1 MRPIDAD
8 SVKRG
13 IEELKQS
20 PWYNEKNLDHFP
32 IRKEAVEVVEHLC
45 IDKEPTIE
53 PLTEID
59 YIELADRYGGE
70 VAFVVKD
77 MIEQTGRR
85 WGNEEP
91 PKIDD
96 VVKVVRCKDC
106 KVRNEERCP
115 WWHGVPSDKF
125 YCAWGERRNDDKR

>member
-45 IDKEPTIE
+45 IDKEPTIDAVPVKHGE
-53 PLTEID
+53 WE
-59 YIELADRYGGE
+59 YIGGYGYQYRCSKCVMCAEHKTRYCPNCG
-70 VAFVVKD
+70 AKMD
-77 MIEQTGRR
+77 GR
-85 WGNEEP
+85 
-91 PKIDD
+91 KVDD
-96 VVKVVRCKDC
+96 L
-106 KVRNEERCP
+106 P
-115 WWHGVPSDKF
+115 
-125 YCAWGERRNDDKR
+125 